1 MQDTGR
7 TEDEHR
13 VPHEGGKK
21 MLIINSD
28 TKLTPKGKEARLL
41 VLGEG
46 EGRGSNLDEVPGL

>member
-1 MQDTGR
+1 
-7 TEDEHR
+7 
-13 VPHEGGKK
+13 

-46 EGRGSNLDEVPGL
+46 EGRGSNLDEVPGI